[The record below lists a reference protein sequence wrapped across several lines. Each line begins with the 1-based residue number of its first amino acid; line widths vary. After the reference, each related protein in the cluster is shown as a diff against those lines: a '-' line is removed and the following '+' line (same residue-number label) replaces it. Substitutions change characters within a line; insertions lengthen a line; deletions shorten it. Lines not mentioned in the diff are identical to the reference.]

1 MFGKTKKKIN
11 QTTEDKL
18 IEKRGQ
24 ERDGESNLKSY
35 IYMGCDVI
43 RKNMP
48 RYTNLR
54 KNVFAWLN
62 K

>member
-1 MFGKTKKKIN
+1 MFGKTKKEIN

-18 IEKRGQ
+18 IEKRDQ

-43 RKNMP
+43 RICQDIQ
-48 RYTNLR
+48 T
-54 KNVFAWLN
+54 
-62 K
+62 